1 MKKVERINTI
11 MRYINNR
18 SQFTISEIMQ
28 EFSISRSTAIRDIRE
43 IEALGMPLVAEV
55 GRDGGYFVMHNSLLP
70 GVRFTDN
77 EVKAL
82 FIAFMATR
90 NAQLPYLKSR
100 QSLAEKLLGLI
111 STNQQ
116 NDLVLLNQILL
127 FEGTNPHNPDL
138 LELTDL
144 PHPML
149 EKLIQNLLID
159 NYLWITIKEDS
170 ITKSYPIYLLHLYHE
185 KSLWLMEGIDLEEEK
200 KRIFTV
206 DELTDIQPYQ
216 PTKRLSQKKMLEKLS
231 KQKEEINLVLKLG
244 PKAIAQYRKHHPLK
258 ASISYTDPYQATAIL
273 KTFIH
278 VNKPEEMT
286 EMTNWLLFLGED
298 IKIKE
303 APVEFL
309 EKLQKRAGFLVE
321 GLFTIIPNSQ
331 STSKSL

>member
-18 SQFTISEIMQ
+18 SQFTISEIMR
-28 EFSISRSTAIRDIRE
+28 EFRISRSTAIRDIRE

-111 STNQQ
+111 SNNQQ
-116 NDLVLLNQILL
+116 DDLVLLNQILL

-138 LELTDL
+138 LELSDL

-149 EKLIQNLLID
+149 EKLIQNLLAD
-159 NYLWITIKEDS
+159 RCLWIAVDEEEGIR
-170 ITKSYPIYLLHLYHE
+170 SYPVYLLHLYHE
-185 KSLWLMEGIDLEEEK
+185 KSYWWMEGFDLEEEK
-200 KRIFTV
+200 KKILPV
-206 DELTDIQPYQ
+206 DRLADVKPY
-216 PTKRLSQKKMLEKLS
+216 PAKKRLNPKKILEKLG
-231 KQKEEINLVLKLG
+231 KQEEEINLVLELG
-244 PKAIAQYRKHHPLK
+244 PNAIAQYKKYHPLK
-258 ASISYTDPYQATAIL
+258 ASLSYTNPYQATAIL
-273 KTFIH
+273 KTFVQ
-278 VNKPEEMT
+278 VNKPEELA
-286 EMTNWLLFLGED
+286 EITNWLLFLGED
-298 IKIKE
+298 LKVRK
-303 APVEFL
+303 AP
-309 EKLQKRAGFLVE
+309 EKVLKGLRARLGRLQERLS
-321 GLFTIIPNSQ
+321 N
-331 STSKSL
+331 